1 MKDREISGG
10 GETYMEAISLNELKT
25 KLMSQGDGD
34 VDRAEY

>member
-10 GETYMEAISLNELKT
+10 GQTYRGAISLNELKT